1 MHAGYAKH
9 LRFKCKQDTWKDAKA
24 YALNA
29 LLVSSHYDRNEIC
42 TDPSYYGYADRAY
55 AFAEIVVNGFPHDL
69 EHAIVVTR
77 EAVDVSLECKEEY
90 NDFKMSPELFMIQS
104 EITRMQGGFDKKA
117 LELAERAV
125 NIFPSNG
132 IVRGQYAYM
141 LHNLS
146 PDAETTHKVYIEAL
160 NLLYEDSQR
169 RNTQDQWCAIL
180 DNLGVFYST
189 RLNLLEESMILH
201 TLAGG
206 YKFGVA
212 LSNECEDADT
222 IVQISKNTTF
232 DFDAKILAYL
242 TKEFACRD
250 ACDKMELTNVRNFN
264 LGIAAQRL
272 NYTLSQRT
280 CTRPY

>member
-1 MHAGYAKH
+1 MLDDVFNERAMFMIHPRLVSVLVLGLYVSCLVAVAWGRAFKWRNNKTLVATDLNKYPKSLYLQIAQAKMHDDCAKGIESWKRAIGIAEGHPWGSIEGAFTERHRVHAGYAKH

-29 LLVSSHYDRNEIC
+29 LLVSSDYDRNKIC

-125 NIFPSNG
+125 NIFPRMAS
-132 IVRGQYAYM
+132 
-141 LHNLS
+141 
-146 PDAETTHKVYIEAL
+146 
-160 NLLYEDSQR
+160 
-169 RNTQDQWCAIL
+169 
-180 DNLGVFYST
+180 LGAST
-189 RLNLLEESMILH
+189 RTCFTTYPQMLRRRI
-201 TLAGG
+201 
-206 YKFGVA
+206 K
-212 LSNECEDADT
+212 C
-222 IVQISKNTTF
+222 ISK
-232 DFDAKILAYL
+232 
-242 TKEFACRD
+242 
-250 ACDKMELTNVRNFN
+250 
-264 LGIAAQRL
+264 
-272 NYTLSQRT
+272 
-280 CTRPY
+280 P